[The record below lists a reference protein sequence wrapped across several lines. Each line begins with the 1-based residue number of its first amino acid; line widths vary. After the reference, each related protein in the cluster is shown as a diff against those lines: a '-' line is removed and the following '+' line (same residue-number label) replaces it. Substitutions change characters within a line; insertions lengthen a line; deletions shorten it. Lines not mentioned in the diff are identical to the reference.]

1 MFSVS
6 HRTLARVSGF
16 LLILS
21 LMLTPGLAGKHS
33 PVKLTGSIASADA
46 STPRSYSEFIRGAYL
61 GALGRFPTCSEEQAE
76 YDALDYAASTGN
88 LLGEARRFVSTL
100 FETQASFDD
109 PGGSYCQTNAY
120 EARNPA
126 FCNPFINTRSDEFIT
141 DLYGGFLLRQP
152 EQDGFNYWMN
162 AMPANG
168 RKVVLNGFRDS
179 TEFGIIV
186 GALYQ
191 GVRPDCG
198 GGCQTSCPRGYTL
211 DPDTC
216 ECIPP
221 CEGANTTHF
230 NPLCQQ

>member
-21 LMLTPGLAGKHS
+21 LMLMPGLAGKHS
-33 PVKLTGSIASADA
+33 PLKLTGSIASADA

-126 FCNPFINTRSDEFIT
+126 YCDPFINARSDSFIT
-141 DLYGGFLLRQP
+141 DLYGAFLLRQP
-152 EQDGFNYWMN
+152 EQGGFDAWMSTI
-162 AMPANG
+162 PDYG
-168 RKVVLNGFRDS
+168 RKVVLNGFKNS
-179 TEFGIIV
+179 AEFGIIV
-186 GALYQ
+186 NALYP
-191 GVRPDCG
+191 GTRRC
-198 GGCQTSCPRGYTL
+198 CITHCPSGYIL
-211 DPDTC
+211 DPDAC
-216 ECIPP
+216 ECVWNGCGPHQI
-221 CEGANTTHF
+221 CEY
-230 NPLCQQ
+230 

>member
-1 MFSVS
+1 M
-6 HRTLARVSGF
+6 
-16 LLILS
+16 
-21 LMLTPGLAGKHS
+21 PGLAGKHS
-33 PVKLTGSIASADA
+33 PLTFTGSIVSADA
-46 STPRSYSEFIRGAYL
+46 STPRSYSEFIEGAYF
-61 GALGRFPTCSEEQAE
+61 GALGRFPTCLEEQAE
-76 YDALDYAASTGN
+76 YDALAYAASTNN

-100 FETQASFDD
+100 FETQASFNDT
-109 PGGSYCQTNAY
+109 GGTYCQTTAY

-126 FCNPFINTRSDEFIT
+126 SCDPFINARSDAFIA
-141 DLYGGFLLRQP
+141 DIYGAFLLRQP
-152 EQDGFNYWMN
+152 DQAGFDAWMN
-162 AMPANG
+162 TIPAYG

-186 GALYQ
+186 DALYP

-198 GGCQTSCPRGYTL
+198 SGGCQISCPNGYTL

-216 ECIPP
+216 QCIAP